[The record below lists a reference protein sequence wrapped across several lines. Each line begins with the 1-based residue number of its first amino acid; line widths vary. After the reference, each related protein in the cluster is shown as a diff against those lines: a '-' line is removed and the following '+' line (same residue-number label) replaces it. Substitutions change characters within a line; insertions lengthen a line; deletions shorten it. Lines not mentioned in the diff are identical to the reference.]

1 MRPRHII
8 LLILIVAALAGAGYV
23 AWDRFLGPRQ
33 VTVGSVT
40 RGPAVEA
47 VYATGTVESVRE
59 AEIAPT
65 IRSRIEAIR
74 CIEGERVAAGDVLV
88 ELDDDEAHA
97 RLADAE
103 AVLAF
108 QQQELD
114 RFRELAERNSA
125 TRQTLE
131 RTVSLYEQARANVAA
146 AQQLLEDMTLTAPF
160 DAVVLRQEH
169 EAGDVLDGGDTVCWI
184 GQEQPFRVS
193 ADVDEEDISLV
204 ASGQRVLVKADAFPE
219 QVFEAQVGE
228 VTPRGDSIDKSYRVR
243 MLLPED
249 APLLVGMTV
258 EVNIL
263 VREIDNAL
271 LVPASAYRDGA
282 VWLVVDGV
290 AVYRPVETGIIGRDR
305 IEIVGGL
312 AEGDRVIL
320 DPPADLVEGDA
331 VSGSDG

>member
-1 MRPRHII
+1 MRPRHVV
-8 LLILIVAALAGAGYV
+8 LLILIVVALAGAAYV
-23 AWDRFLGPRQ
+23 AWDRFLGPRH
-33 VTVGSVT
+33 VTVGSVI

-74 CIEGERVAAGDVLV
+74 CIEGERVSAGDVLV
-88 ELDDDEAHA
+88 ELDDDEARA

-108 QQQELD
+108 QKQELD

-131 RTVSLYEQARANVAA
+131 RTVSLYEQARASVDAA
-146 AQQLLEDMTLTAPF
+146 RQLLEDMTLTAPF

-184 GQEQPFRVS
+184 GQDRPFRVS
-193 ADVDEEDISLV
+193 ADVDEEDISRV
-204 ASGQRVLVKADAFPE
+204 MSGQRVLVKADAFPNDII
-219 QVFEAQVGE
+219 EAQVGE
-228 VTPRGDSIDKSYRVR
+228 VTPRGDTIDKSYRVR
-243 MLLPED
+243 MLLPAD

-263 VREIDNAL
+263 VREVENAL

-282 VWLVVDGV
+282 VWLVVDG
-290 AVYRPVETGIIGRDR
+290 AATYRPVEAGIIGRER
-305 IEIVGGL
+305 IEIVSGL

-320 DPPADLVEGDA
+320 DPAPDLAEGEA
-331 VSGSDG
+331 VAASGG